1 MDLRTRT
8 ALFCAALAFAIAAS
22 VLLRGRVR
30 QPQALFALFA
40 ADVALWYLTQALFG
54 FYRLIHWERAT
65 ELLAVL
71 MPQLAV
77 RLFIAI
83 VPPKVFIGAEGAVSN
98 GTVTNGPASNGA
110 VSNGPVSSGAVP
122 SSGGTPPSSR
132 LQRARAPREQR
143 LVRIA
148 SILGLAMTALVL
160 TPYHQHDAIRV
171 ILFVYVGGLTSA
183 GLWALASAGRASE
196 SRAVRAR
203 VRFLVVVGA
212 LATALSLADFLWFVG
227 ARLPPVGAVLSIV
240 FLFVLSQSLQSQRLL
255 DLYDLAGR
263 LLVAT
268 ALAFCIAAIFW
279 IFVTLVGRF
288 NTMYLNAVLASIAVL
303 VLFNPLQAL
312 VEGRIHQLFFRE
324 RFDLETAVV
333 GLRRRLAHVLETR
346 EMVEIVLAGL
356 EGSRRVTSAAIY
368 LRDAASEPGG
378 AAFVLEEKIGDAAK
392 VARVE
397 EAPSRAL
404 FDRLARGT
412 LVAEEVE
419 RELGDALDAGDA
431 HAAAQLRELYG
442 RLDDI
447 GGGAAFAI
455 RADDGEIMG
464 ILVVEDDRVRDAY
477 SPEEIALL
485 EALAGQLAAV
495 VENSRAYARV
505 KERDRLAALGA
516 MAAGLAH
523 EVKNPLGAI
532 KGAAQLLAESTTS
545 AVTSEPDSEFVGIIL
560 EEVDRLDRV
569 VSSIL
574 DYARPRSGEPQ
585 PIEVGGAIRRT
596 MQVLAPGHDE
606 GVEITLDLA
615 EEVPAVRVDAEQLR
629 QVLMN
634 LVTNA
639 IQAMGGRGR
648 LTIST
653 AFRRTPRATWPV
665 TLASGAVEI
674 RVADTGPGISTK
686 VLKNLF
692 IPFFTTKP
700 KGTGLGLAISQRLVQ
715 NAGGTID
722 VQTSTGVGTTF
733 TIVLPPAE
741 TTAAASEPA
750 TNPRTE
756 ASVAMR

>member
-8 ALFCAALAFAIAAS
+8 ALFCAALALAIAAS

-30 QPQALFALFA
+30 RVQALFAGFSLT
-40 ADVALWYLTQALFG
+40 VALWYLTQALFS
-54 FYRLIHWERAT
+54 FYRYRHWERAT
-65 ELLAVL
+65 ELLAIL
-71 MPQLAV
+71 LPQLAV
-77 RLFIAI
+77 RLFTGI
-83 VPPKVFIGAEGAVSN
+83 VPKASPMLDAAA
-98 GTVTNGPASNGA
+98 TPPASTHERT
-110 VSNGPVSSGAVP
+110 SD
-122 SSGGTPPSSR
+122 
-132 LQRARAPREQR
+132 R
-143 LVRIA
+143 LVRAA
-148 SILGLAMTALVL
+148 SISGLVMTALAL
-160 TPYHQHDAIRV
+160 SPYHEHDAVRV
-171 ILFVYVGGLTSA
+171 LLFVYVGALTTA
-183 GLWALASAGRASE
+183 GLFALWREGRASP

-203 VRFLVVVGA
+203 VQFLVVVGA
-212 LATALSLADFLWFVG
+212 AATILSLADFLWFVG

-240 FLFVLSQSLQSQRLL
+240 FLFVLSQSLQSTRLL

-303 VLFNPLQAL
+303 VLFNPLQAI
-312 VEGRIHQLFFRE
+312 VEARIHQVFFRE

-333 GLRRRLAHVLETR
+333 DLRRKLAHVLETR

-356 EGSRRVTSAAIY
+356 ERSRRITAAAIY
-368 LRDAASEPGG
+368 LRDVSEASG
-378 AAFVLEEKIGDAAK
+378 AAFVREGHVGEASQA
-392 VARVE
+392 VRVE
-397 EAPSRAL
+397 ETSSRVL
-404 FDRLARGT
+404 IDRLQRGT

-419 RELGDALDAGDA
+419 RELSDVLDAEDA
-431 HAAAQLRELYG
+431 HAAAQLRELYA
-442 RLDDI
+442 RLDDL

-455 RADDGEIMG
+455 KADDGELMG

-477 SPEEIALL
+477 APEEIALL
-485 EALAGQLAAV
+485 EGLAGQLATV

-532 KGAAQLLAESTTS
+532 KGAAQLLAEGQPRPSNGN
-545 AVTSEPDSEFVGIIL
+545 APAHAEPDQEFVGIIL

-574 DYARPRSGEPQ
+574 DYARPHAGSLEP
-585 PIEVGGAIRRT
+585 IDVNGAVRRT
-596 MQVLAPGHDE
+596 LQILAPTHAAEVD
-606 GVEITLDLA
+606 VVTDLA
-615 EEVPAVRVDAEQLR
+615 DDLPTVRIDPEQLR

-634 LVTNA
+634 LITNA
-639 IQAMGGRGR
+639 VQAMGGHGR
-648 LTIST
+648 ISIAT
-653 AFRRTPRATWPV
+653 AYRRTARATWPV
-665 TLASGAVEI
+665 SLAQGAVEI

-692 IPFFTTKP
+692 IPFFTTKAT
-700 KGTGLGLAISQRLVQ
+700 GTGLGLAISQRIVQ

-722 VQTSTGVGTTF
+722 VQTSAGVGTTF
-733 TIVLPPAE
+733 VIVLPASS
-741 TTAAASEPA
+741 AATESVRASGDAREE
-750 TNPRTE
+750 R
-756 ASVAMR
+756 ASA

>member
-8 ALFCAALAFAIAAS
+8 ALFCAALALAIAAS

-30 QPQALFALFA
+30 QVQALFAAFSTNVA
-40 ADVALWYLTQALFG
+40 AWYLTQALFSAYG
-54 FYRLIHWERAT
+54 YLSWERAT

-71 MPQLAV
+71 LPQLAV
-77 RLFIAI
+77 RLFGAI
-83 VPPKVFIGAEGAVSN
+83 VPRAPTPLVVTDAAPK
-98 GTVTNGPASNGA
+98 TT
-110 VSNGPVSSGAVP
+110 
-122 SSGGTPPSSR
+122 
-132 LQRARAPREQR
+132 RARTQP
-143 LVRIA
+143 LVRVS
-148 SILGLAMTALVL
+148 SILGLGMTALVL
-160 TPYHQHDAIRV
+160 SPYHTHDAVRV
-171 ILFVYVGGLTSA
+171 TLFVYVGGLTVA
-183 GLWALASAGRASE
+183 ALWALARAGRASA

-212 LATALSLADFLWFVG
+212 LATAFSLADFLWFVG

-303 VLFNPLQAL
+303 VLFNPLQGL
-312 VEGRIHQLFFRE
+312 VEAKIHQIFFRE

-333 GLRRRLAHVLETR
+333 VLRRRLAHVLEIR
-346 EMVEIVLAGL
+346 EMSEIVLAGL
-356 EGSRRVTSAAIY
+356 EGSRRVTSAALY

-378 AAFVLEEKIGDAAK
+378 AAFVLEGNVGDGTS
-392 VARVE
+392 VVRLE
-397 EAPSRAL
+397 EASSRVL
-404 FDRLARGT
+404 FDRLVRGPV
-412 LVAEEVE
+412 VAEEVE

-431 HAAAQLRELYG
+431 HGAAQLRELYG
-442 RLDDI
+442 RLDDV
-447 GGGAAFAI
+447 GGGAAFAV

-464 ILVVEDDRVRDAY
+464 LLVVEDDRVRDAF

-485 EALAGQLAAV
+485 ETLAGQLATV

-532 KGAAQLLAESTTS
+532 KGAAQLLAEGGSTE
-545 AVTSEPDSEFVGIIL
+545 APEPAEQEFVGIIL

-574 DYARPRSGEPQ
+574 DYARPRSGEPE
-585 PIEVGGAIRRT
+585 PIDVNAAVRRT
-596 MQVLAPGHDE
+596 MQILAPSHDDQ
-606 GVEITLDLA
+606 VEVGIELA
-615 EEVPAVRVDAEQLR
+615 EELPTVRIDPEQLR

-639 IQAMGGRGR
+639 VQAMGGRGR
-648 LTIST
+648 VSIATG
-653 AFRRTPRATWPV
+653 FRRSPRGTWPV
-665 TLASGAVEI
+665 SLANGAVEV

-692 IPFFTTKP
+692 IPFFTTKA
-700 KGTGLGLAISQRLVQ
+700 KGTGLGLAISQRIVQ

-722 VQTSTGVGTTF
+722 VQTSAGVGTTF
-733 TIVLPPAE
+733 TIALP
-741 TTAAASEPA
+741 ASAPVAEPA
-750 TNPRTE
+750 RE
-756 ASVAMR
+756 VAADQRASA